1 MKRSIIICTVF
12 TLFFIFAPPFLV
24 KYDKSQEISKV
35 EASKKD
41 EANLENTTVE
51 KDDNKISDNK
61 SGNEKENIKENKK
74 EEDITTF
81 SSNTCFKKTYYIS
94 GERVNMYEDCNGKDK
109 VITYLKKNDV
119 VVAYEEKNGYIYC
132 ENNSGKKGWIRKNK
146 DNLTGN
152 NYKTTQYKV
161 DVNLTNQKIIVT
173 KDNKSIKTILCS
185 TGIIGDS
192 DTETPIGVFYVQEK
206 GSYFYSS
213 KYNQGA
219 KYFIKFFSNYLI
231 HSIPTDKKGNIIEEE
246 KKKLGIPV
254 SHGCI
259 RVPMED
265 SKWIYDN
272 IPKGSMVEI
281 HY

>member
-1 MKRSIIICTVF
+1 MKKSIIIFLIF
-12 TLFFIFAPPFLV
+12 TIFFIFAPPFLV
-24 KYDKSQEISKV
+24 KYDKTQQITSV

-41 EANLENTTVE
+41 EANTEITN
-51 KDDNKISDNK
+51 
-61 SGNEKENIKENKK
+61 NETKENKSK
-74 EEDITTF
+74 VSENKVDNEKDEDITTF

-94 GERVNMYEDCNGKDK
+94 GDRVNIYEDSTGKDK
-109 VITYLKKNDV
+109 VIGYLKKNDV
-119 VVAYEEKNGYIYC
+119 IVAYEEKNGYIYC
-132 ENNSGKKGWIRKNK
+132 ENNVGNKGWVRKNK
-146 DNLTGN
+146 DNLTGS
-152 NYKTTQYKV
+152 NYKATQYKV
-161 DVNLTNQKIIVT
+161 DINITTQKMNIT
-173 KDNKSIKTILCS
+173 KDNKNIKTILCS
-185 TGIIGDS
+185 TGEVGNA

-231 HSIPTDKKGNIIEEE
+231 HSIPTDKNGNIIEEE

>member
-1 MKRSIIICTVF
+1 MKKNIIICTVF

-24 KYDKSQEISKV
+24 KYDKSQEISSA
-35 EASKKD
+35 ETSKKS
-41 EANLENTTVE
+41 EVNLQNTNIETE
-51 KDDNKISDNK
+51 KDDSKASQNK
-61 SGNEKENIKENKK
+61 SDKEKETKK

-94 GERVNMYEDCNGKDK
+94 GERVNMYEDSSGKDK
-109 VITYLKKNDV
+109 VIAYLKKNDV
-119 VVAYEEKNGYIYC
+119 IVAYEEKNGYIYC
-132 ENNSGKKGWIRKNK
+132 ENNFGKKGWIRKTK

-152 NYKTTQYKV
+152 NYKSTQYKV
-161 DVNLTNQKIIVT
+161 DVDLSNQKITIT

-185 TGIIGDS
+185 TGKIGDS

-231 HSIPTDKKGNIIEEE
+231 HSIPTDKNGNIIEEE

>member
-1 MKRSIIICTVF
+1 MKKSIIIFLIF
-12 TLFFIFAPPFLV
+12 TIFFIFAPPFLV
-24 KYDKSQEISKV
+24 KYDKTQQITSV

-41 EANLENTTVE
+41 GVNTEVT
-51 KDDNKISDNK
+51 N
-61 SGNEKENIKENKK
+61 NEIKENESKVSENK
-74 EEDITTF
+74 VDNEKDEDITTF

-94 GERVNMYEDCNGKDK
+94 GDRVNIYEDSTGKDK
-109 VITYLKKNDV
+109 VIGYLKKNDV
-119 VVAYEEKNGYIYC
+119 IVAYEEKNGYIYC
-132 ENNSGKKGWIRKNK
+132 ENNVGNKGWVRKNK
-146 DNLTGN
+146 DNLTGS
-152 NYKTTQYKV
+152 NYKATQYKV
-161 DVNLTNQKIIVT
+161 DINITTQKMNIT
-173 KDNKSIKTILCS
+173 KDNKNIKTILCS
-185 TGIIGDS
+185 TGEVGNA

-231 HSIPTDKKGNIIEEE
+231 HSIPTDKNGNIIEEE

>member
-1 MKRSIIICTVF
+1 MKKSIIIFSIFTV
-12 TLFFIFAPPFLV
+12 FFIFAPPFLV
-24 KYDKSQEISKV
+24 KYDKTQQITSV

-41 EANLENTTVE
+41 EANTEITNNETKENE
-51 KDDNKISDNK
+51 NKISENEVDN
-61 SGNEKENIKENKK
+61 EK

-94 GERVNMYEDCNGKDK
+94 GDRVNMYGDSSGKDK
-109 VITYLKKNDV
+109 VIGYLKKNDV
-119 VVAYEEKNGYIYC
+119 IVAYEEKNGYIYC
-132 ENNSGKKGWIRKNK
+132 ENNVGNKGWIRKNK
-146 DNLTGN
+146 DNLTGS
-152 NYKTTQYKV
+152 NYKATQYKI
-161 DVNLTNQKIIVT
+161 DINITTQKMNIT
-173 KDNKSIKTILCS
+173 KDNKNIKTILCS
-185 TGIIGDS
+185 TGEVGNA

-231 HSIPTDKKGNIIEEE
+231 HSIPTDKNGNIIEEE

>member
-1 MKRSIIICTVF
+1 MKKSIIIFSVF
-12 TLFFIFAPPFLV
+12 TIFFIFAPPFLV
-24 KYDKSQEISKV
+24 KYDKTQQITSV

-41 EANLENTTVE
+41 EANTKVTNNETKENE
-51 KDDNKISDNK
+51 NKIS
-61 SGNEKENIKENKK
+61 ENKADSK
-74 EEDITTF
+74 KDEDITTF

-94 GERVNMYEDCNGKDK
+94 GDRVNMYEDSSGKDK
-109 VITYLKKNDV
+109 VIGYLKKNDV
-119 VVAYEEKNGYIYC
+119 IVAYEEKNGYIYC
-132 ENNSGKKGWIRKNK
+132 ENNVGNKGWVRKNK
-146 DNLTGN
+146 DNLTGS
-152 NYKTTQYKV
+152 NYKTTQYKI
-161 DVNLTNQKIIVT
+161 DINITTQKMNVT
-173 KDNKSIKTILCS
+173 KDNKNIKTILCS
-185 TGIIGDS
+185 TGEVGNA

-231 HSIPTDKKGNIIEEE
+231 HSIPTDKNGNIIEEE